1 MIKNDRLRVRIVS
14 SVFMILTFLLVLI
27 TNTYFF
33 LFFANILLFLS
44 NWEAIRLLIY
54 KDILD
59 KGNKNLN
66 LSRCKVGADE
76 IALILLINLII
87 FSFFFSI
94 ILFKILLF
102 LLLLVFIIKIK
113 NLNIIKFLTLSYI
126 SLAFYFL
133 INFQMNQNFINYLTF
148 IVFFAI
154 IVDVS
159 AYFTGKSLGGR
170 KLAVNLSPNKTV
182 SGSVGGVIIPVIICL
197 VFFGKSHNYLEII
210 IFSIILSLIA
220 QAGDLIESSFK
231 RFCYVKDTSNIIPG
245 HGGILDRI
253 DSIILLIIFISIM
266 KLFGYNFFF
275 IV

>member
-1 MIKNDRLRVRIVS
+1 M
-14 SVFMILTFLLVLI
+14 
-27 TNTYFF
+27 
-33 LFFANILLFLS
+33 FLS

-102 LLLLVFIIKIK
+102 LIFLVFIIKIK

-159 AYFTGKSLGGR
+159 AYFTGKSFGGR

-197 VFFGKSHNYLEII
+197 VFFGKSHNYLEIV
-210 IFSIILSLIA
+210 IFSLPEIHTPVGKSTHSLPF
-220 QAGDLIESSFK
+220 QVPLIESQHISLEVHATK
-231 RFCYVKDTSNIIPG
+231 HSPLIQLP
-245 HGGILDRI
+245 
-253 DSIILLIIFISIM
+253 LIIS
-266 KLFGYNFFF
+266 LQ
-275 IV
+275 VV